1 MINAFLRNLYQTI
14 TNVDQLTRQMEMNA
28 IAHLNQIKWNANLAE
43 EEKLYRKLNYLNKE
57 DSETVI
63 ENLTLYKYILLILFF

>member
-1 MINAFLRNLYQTI
+1 M
-14 TNVDQLTRQMEMNA
+14 DQLTRQMEMNA
-28 IAHLNQIKWNANLAE
+28 IAYLNQINRIANLAE